1 MKTVFYLL
9 FLPFLALTL
18 SICADATPSGAPSIR
33 NERRSMPVPDIHHM
47 IFVEPTEEEKIN
59 MKKAIELL
67 LKAEMKQEFI
77 GDSETGCFSGLMEK
91 MPGELPASFAE
102 ALEIVIK
109 GLDQID
115 RHKLIFWDRMTPFRE
130 TTARNWLI
138 LEAYCRTFLG
148 FSLELESVKMMGR
161 MNNWTS
167 KNPATRKIY
176 SELRSSE
183 ASRDDS
189 FEKVMSHIPG
199 INFNGCADMETRQTL
214 TQWYQRVFL
223 QLMPDMEHSLIPPSD
238 ETSNRLDT
246 NITGVQLQEA
256 GVSFEGLPDKLVEL
270 LKKECEVANSF
281 EDRKSWEARQALFE
295 AACARNTYLIE
306 QIGLSLDEYCGFMLE
321 TLSSLTLPPNT
332 TGHDWVEADDR
343 NKGHTIEQYQR
354 KDEILKTWRTQ
365 GMPEFKY
372 LGLTGLLF
380 VN

>member
-9 FLPFLALTL
+9 FLPFLAFTL
-18 SICADATPSGAPSIR
+18 SICANATPSGAPSIR
-33 NERRSMPVPDIHHM
+33 NERRSMPVPDIGYLTF
-47 IFVEPTEEEKIN
+47 IKPTEEEKIN

-67 LKAEMKQEFI
+67 LKAEMKQESM

-91 MPGELPASFAE
+91 MPTELPTSFAE
-102 ALEIVIK
+102 ALEIVVK

-115 RHKLIFWDRMTPFRE
+115 RHKLTYWDSMTPFRE

-167 KNPATRKIY
+167 KNPATHKRY
-176 SELRSSE
+176 VELTSSE
-183 ASRDDS
+183 DSHDDA

-223 QLMPDMEHSLIPPSD
+223 QLMPDMEHSLIPSPD
-238 ETSNRLDT
+238 EMSNRLDT

-270 LKKECEVANSF
+270 LKRECEVANSF
-281 EDRKSWEARQALFE
+281 EDRKSWKARQALFE
-295 AACARNTYLIE
+295 AACARNAYLIE

-321 TLSSLTLPPNT
+321 TLSSLPLPPHPP
-332 TGHDWVEADDR
+332 GHDGVEAA
-343 NKGHTIEQYQR
+343 H
-354 KDEILKTWRTQ
+354 
-365 GMPEFKY
+365 
-372 LGLTGLLF
+372 
-380 VN
+380 